1 MTGRSV
7 NTPRPPRMLRSLGSV
22 PPAAERKPKRPA
34 RRDLRNGNEPGEPVL
49 LLTVPQVCQRMQCGK
64 RGLYQLINSGDLAS
78 VKIGGVR
85 RIPVSAVEDFLEA
98 IRATSRQPRR
108 FVPAKESGGIYGA

>member
-1 MTGRSV
+1 MRDSRLL
-7 NTPRPPRMLRSLGSV
+7 PLRSLGKASPV
-22 PPAAERKPKRPA
+22 ERKLKSRA
-34 RRDLRNGNEPGEPVL
+34 RRDLRVGNEPGEPVL

-64 RGLYQLINSGDLAS
+64 RGLYQLINSGELAS

-98 IRATSRQPRR
+98 IRANSRQPRSASR
-108 FVPAKESGGIYGA
+108 FRSAGSGGGSYGA